1 MPAGDSAASEA
12 QRQLLLASAHEKA
25 AAEARRTAASY
36 GLASATEQRTAR
48 VLAPLAAAGYHLLAD
63 RQWPGSRR
71 AQVDMVVIGPGGV
84 FVVDTKA
91 WSDVSIVGDRIHRG
105 DADVTDELM
114 ALADLAYRTEGELAE
129 VGLAPG
135 EVHAVAV
142 LAGRS
147 GVDERVGP
155 VRVVGERDA
164 LQLVARHGQRL
175 TPTQV
180 DAVLTR
186 ALGWFRQVGAPAP
199 VSTTLPEP
207 VLPAPTAAD
216 ALAAPLGLGATALDA
231 PLTAGAPALDVPL
244 ASGTTA
250 LDAPLTADG
259 LLVDPP
265 TSGGGRSSGRR
276 AAGTD
281 GAPPPAP
288 ASASGDATA
297 PVLPAPR
304 PALDAAPPA
313 APVPDDPSTFT
324 VEPLL
329 DEATVQAALLEGLMA
344 APVEEWMAFLHPAQA
359 RVVRR
364 SFNGPS
370 RIRGAA
376 GTGKTVVGL
385 HRAAYLARTRTG
397 RVLVTTYIRTL
408 PDVLRQSLG
417 RLAPDVVDRVEFAGV
432 HETAKRILDERG
444 VQCRIDGK
452 QIAAAWTSAWGRV
465 AGGSIIDTDR
475 HEQDYWHEEVVQVIK
490 GRGLTR
496 WEQYADL
503 PRLGRR
509 HRLGPQQRRV
519 VWDLY
524 QAYDAEL
531 RMRGVHDFADQI
543 ALAEAELRRQPPTEP
558 YTAVVVDEAQDLSCV
573 MIRMLHAL
581 VGDAPDGL
589 TLVGDGQQTIY
600 PGGFTLA
607 EAGVSVAGRGTVLD
621 INYRNTAEILQ
632 FASMLVADDEFADI
646 EGATARGD
654 RPTQVP
660 RRGPKPVYVRCSNP
674 ADRSRRM
681 VARVQEAVR
690 QVGTGYGDVGVLS
703 LSRRGVD
710 EATEALKA
718 AGIPVV
724 NLERY
729 DGVPV
734 DAVKVGTIKRAKGL
748 EFKQVLVVDVRA
760 SWFTQKP
767 EQLDEV
773 ERERREYRLREMYVA
788 MTRARDGLWV
798 ASV

>member
-12 QRQLLLASAHEKA
+12 QRQLLLATAHEKA
-25 AAEARRTAASY
+25 AADARRTAASY

-48 VLAPLAAAGYHLLAD
+48 ALAPLAAAGYHLLAD

-91 WSDVSIVGDRIHRG
+91 WADVSIVGDRIHRG
-105 DADVTDELM
+105 DADVTDDLM

-142 LAGRS
+142 LAGRA

-164 LQLVARHGQRL
+164 LQLIARHGHRL
-175 TPTQV
+175 TPAQV

-186 ALGWFRQVGAPAP
+186 ALAWFRQVGAPAP

-207 VLPAPTAAD
+207 VLPATPLD
-216 ALAAPLGLGATALDA
+216 APLTALDA
-231 PLTAGAPALDVPL
+231 PLTALDAPL
-244 ASGTTA
+244 TA
-250 LDAPLTADG
+250 LDAPLTALDAPLTALDAPLGPDG
-259 LLVDPP
+259 RFLDV
-265 TSGGGRSSGRR
+265 
-276 AAGTD
+276 
-281 GAPPPAP
+281 PAP
-288 ASASGDATA
+288 SA
-297 PVLPAPR
+297 VVPAPR
-304 PALDAAPPA
+304 PAPDAAPADSAPA
-313 APVPDDPSTFT
+313 EVVPAGPPVPDDPSTFT

-359 RVVRR
+359 RIVRR

-385 HRAAYLARTRTG
+385 HRAAYLARTRAG

-408 PDVLRQSLG
+408 PDVLRQSLT

-444 VQCRIDGK
+444 VPCRIDGK
-452 QIAAAWTSAWGRV
+452 QIASAWTTAWGRV

-475 HEQDYWHEEVVQVIK
+475 HEQDYWHDEVIHVIK

-519 VWDLY
+519 VWNLY

-531 RMRGVHDFADQI
+531 RVRGVHDFADQI
-543 ALAEAELRRQPPTEP
+543 ALAEAELRRQPPAEP

-621 INYRNTAEILQ
+621 VNYRNTAEILQ

-646 EGATARGD
+646 EGVTARGD

-660 RRGPKPVYVRCSNP
+660 RRGAKPVYVRCSNP

-703 LSRRGVD
+703 LSRRGVE

-718 AGIPVV
+718 AGVPVV

-748 EFKQVLVVDVRA
+748 EFKHVLVVDVRA

>member
-1 MPAGDSAASEA
+1 MPAGDSAAHEA
-12 QRQLLLASAHEKA
+12 SRQLALAAAHEKA
-25 AAEARRTAASY
+25 AVDARATASRY
-36 GLASATEQRTAR
+36 GVASATEQRTAR
-48 VLAPLAAAGYHLLAD
+48 ALAPLAAAGYHLLAD

-91 WSDVSIVGDRIHRG
+91 WAEVTIAGDRIHRG
-105 DADVTDELM
+105 QQDVTDDLM

-142 LAGRS
+142 LAGRAD
-147 GVDERVGP
+147 VDERVGP
-155 VRVVGERDA
+155 VRVVGERDV
-164 LQLVARHGQRL
+164 LRHVARYGARL
-175 TPTQV
+175 GPLQV
-180 DAVLTR
+180 DTVLAR
-186 ALGWFRQVGAPAP
+186 CLEWFSQVGAPAP

-207 VLPAPTAAD
+207 VLPAPRGPLLTD
-216 ALAAPLGLGATALDA
+216 AGPAS
-231 PLTAGAPALDVPL
+231 GAPA
-244 ASGTTA
+244 
-250 LDAPLTADG
+250 
-259 LLVDPP
+259 
-265 TSGGGRSSGRR
+265 
-276 AAGTD
+276 
-281 GAPPPAP
+281 
-288 ASASGDATA
+288 
-297 PVLPAPR
+297 
-304 PALDAAPPA
+304 
-313 APVPDDPSTFT
+313 VPDQRASPDDLPDDLPD
-324 VEPLL
+324 VLL
-329 DEATVQAALLEGLMA
+329 TEGEVHQAMLAGLMA

-364 SFNGPS
+364 SYNGPA

-385 HRAAYLARTRTG
+385 HRAAYLARTRDG
-397 RVLVTTYIRTL
+397 KVLVTTYIRTL
-408 PDVLRQSLG
+408 PDVLRQQLT
-417 RLAPDVVDRVEFAGV
+417 RLAPDVVDRVELAGV

-444 VQCRIDGK
+444 VTCRIDGK

-465 AGGSIIDTDR
+465 AGGSVIDTDR
-475 HEQDYWHEEVVQVIK
+475 HEQDYWHDEVSYVIK

-524 QAYDAEL
+524 EAYQAAL
-531 RMRGVHDFADQI
+531 RERGVHDFADQI
-543 ALAEAELRRQPPTEP
+543 SLAEAELRREPPSEP
-558 YTAVVVDEAQDLSCV
+558 YTAVVVDEAQDLTCV

-581 VGDAPDGL
+581 VGDQPDGL

-607 EAGVSVAGRGTVLD
+607 EAGVSIAGRGTVLD
-621 INYRNTAEILQ
+621 VNYRNTREILQ
-632 FASMLVADDEFADI
+632 FASMLVRDDEFADI

-654 RPTQVP
+654 RPTEVP
-660 RRGPKPVYVRCSNP
+660 RTGPKPMYVRCGGE
-674 ADRSRRM
+674 ADRQRRM
-681 VARVQEAVR
+681 VMRVHEVVAE
-690 QVGTGYGDVGVLS
+690 VGTNFGDVGVLS
-703 LSRRGVD
+703 LSRRGVE
-710 EATEALKA
+710 EATETLKK

-734 DAVKVGTIKRAKGL
+734 NRVKVGTVKRAKGL
-748 EFKQVLVVDVRA
+748 EFKQVLVVDPYA
-760 SWFTQKP
+760 SWFTDKAVD
-767 EQLDEV
+767 LDDV
-773 ERERREYRLREMYVA
+773 DRERREFRLRELYVA

-798 ASV
+798 ASI

>member
-12 QRQLLLASAHEKA
+12 SRQLALAAAHERA
-25 AAEARRTAASY
+25 AADARVTASRY
-36 GLASATEQRTAR
+36 GVASATEQRTAR
-48 VLAPLAAAGYHLLAD
+48 ALAPLAAAGYHLLAD

-71 AQVDMVVIGPGGV
+71 AQVDMVVVGPGGV

-91 WSDVSIVGDRIHRG
+91 WADVTITGDRIHRG
-105 DADVTDELM
+105 QDDVTDDLM
-114 ALADLAYRTEGELAE
+114 TLADLAYRTEGELAE

-155 VRVVGERDA
+155 VRVVGERDVLA
-164 LQLVARHGQRL
+164 LIARRGTRL
-175 TPTQV
+175 GPHQV
-180 DAVLTR
+180 DAVLAR
-186 ALGWFRQVGAPAP
+186 CLQWFAQVGDPAP

-207 VLPAPTAAD
+207 VLPAPRGPVLLTDGPVLLAD
-216 ALAAPLGLGATALDA
+216 DA
-231 PLTAGAPALDVPL
+231 PDDGPDLQAEDP
-244 ASGTTA
+244 
-250 LDAPLTADG
+250 DG
-259 LLVDPP
+259 LLTEAEVQ
-265 TSGGGRSSGRR
+265 R
-276 AAGTD
+276 AM
-281 GAPPPAP
+281 
-288 ASASGDATA
+288 
-297 PVLPAPR
+297 
-304 PALDAAPPA
+304 
-313 APVPDDPSTFT
+313 
-324 VEPLL
+324 
-329 DEATVQAALLEGLMA
+329 LEGLMA

-364 SFNGPS
+364 SFNGPA

-385 HRAAYLARTRTG
+385 HRAAYLARTRSG
-397 RVLVTTYIRTL
+397 KVLVTTYIRTL
-408 PDVLRQSLG
+408 PDVLRQLLT

-432 HETAKRILDERG
+432 HETAKRVLDERG
-444 VQCRIDGK
+444 VTCRIDGR
-452 QIAAAWTSAWGRV
+452 QIAAAWTAAWGKV
-465 AGGSIIDTDR
+465 AGGSIIDTDL
-475 HEQDYWHEEVVQVIK
+475 HEQDYWHDEVSYVIK

-524 QAYDAEL
+524 EAYQTEL
-531 RMRGVHDFADQI
+531 RDRGVHDFADQI
-543 ALAEAELRRQPPTEP
+543 ALAHAELRREPPAER
-558 YTAVVVDEAQDLSCV
+558 YTAVIVDEAQDLTCV

-581 VGDAPDGL
+581 VGDGPDGL

-621 INYRNTAEILQ
+621 VNYRNTREILQ
-632 FASMLVADDEFADI
+632 FASMLVRDDEFADI

-660 RRGPKPVYVRCSNP
+660 RTGPKPVYVRCAGE
-674 ADRSRRM
+674 ADRQRRM
-681 VARVQEAVR
+681 VLRVHEVVAE
-690 QVGTGYGDVGVLS
+690 VGTNFGDVGVLS

-710 EATEALKA
+710 AATEALKR

-724 NLERY
+724 NLEKY

-734 DAVKVGTIKRAKGL
+734 NRVKVGTVKRAKGL
-748 EFKQVLVVDVRA
+748 EFKQVLVVDPYA
-760 SWFTQKP
+760 SWLTEKP
-767 EQLDEV
+767 DELDDV
-773 ERERREYRLREMYVA
+773 ERERRDFRLRELYVA

-798 ASV
+798 ASI

>member
-1 MPAGDSAASEA
+1 MPAGDSAANEA
-12 QRQLLLASAHEKA
+12 QRQLLLATAHEKA
-25 AAEARRTAASY
+25 AADARRTAASY

-48 VLAPLAAAGYHLLAD
+48 ALAPLAAAGYHLLAD

-91 WSDVSIVGDRIHRG
+91 WAEVSIVGDRIHRG

-147 GVDERVGP
+147 GVDEHVGP
-155 VRVVGERDA
+155 VRVVGERDV

-175 TPTQV
+175 SPTQV
-180 DAVLTR
+180 DVVLTR
-186 ALGWFRQVGAPAP
+186 ALSWFRQVGAPAP

-207 VLPAPTAAD
+207 VLPAPSTAVVAIPAQRHAAD
-216 ALAAPLGLGATALDA
+216 DA
-231 PLTAGAPALDVPL
+231 PVAP
-244 ASGTTA
+244 
-250 LDAPLTADG
+250 
-259 LLVDPP
+259 
-265 TSGGGRSSGRR
+265 
-276 AAGTD
+276 
-281 GAPPPAP
+281 
-288 ASASGDATA
+288 
-297 PVLPAPR
+297 
-304 PALDAAPPA
+304 
-313 APVPDDPSTFT
+313 PVPDDPGTFT
-324 VEPLL
+324 IEPLL
-329 DEATVQAALLEGLMA
+329 DDATVQAALLDGLMA
-344 APVEEWMAFLHPAQA
+344 APVEDWMAFLHPAQA

-385 HRAAYLARTRTG
+385 HRAAYLARTRQG

-408 PDVLRQSLG
+408 PDVLRQLLT

-444 VQCRIDGK
+444 VQHRIDGR
-452 QIAAAWTSAWGRV
+452 QITAAWTSAWGRV

-475 HEQDYWHEEVVQVIK
+475 HEQDYWHDEVRYVIK
-490 GRGLTR
+490 GRGLTQ

-531 RMRGVHDFADQI
+531 RVRGVHDFADQI
-543 ALAEAELRRQPPTEP
+543 ALAEAELRRQPPAEP
-558 YTAVVVDEAQDLSCV
+558 YTAVIVDEAQDLSCV
-573 MIRMLHAL
+573 MLRMLHAL

-660 RRGPKPVYVRCSNP
+660 RRGPKPVYVRCANQ
-674 ADRSRRM
+674 ADRARRM
-681 VARVQEAVR
+681 VTRVQEAVR

-710 EATEALKA
+710 DATAALTA
-718 AGIPVV
+718 AGVPVV
-724 NLERY
+724 NLEKY

-760 SWFTQKP
+760 SWFTEKP

-773 ERERREYRLREMYVA
+773 DRERREYRLREMYVA

>member
-25 AAEARRTAASY
+25 AADARRAAASY

-48 VLAPLAAAGYHLLAD
+48 ALAPLAAAGYHLLAD

-91 WSDVSIVGDRIHRG
+91 WAEVSIVGDRIHRG
-105 DADVTDELM
+105 DADVTDDLM

-142 LAGRS
+142 LAGRG

-155 VRVVGERDA
+155 VRVVGERDV

-175 TPTQV
+175 TPAQV
-180 DAVLTR
+180 DVVLTH

-207 VLPAPTAAD
+207 VLPAPPAGTPAPTTAPLVPTTSTVPLIPTPHPAPD
-216 ALAAPLGLGATALDA
+216 AAAPT
-231 PLTAGAPALDVPL
+231 
-244 ASGTTA
+244 
-250 LDAPLTADG
+250 
-259 LLVDPP
+259 
-265 TSGGGRSSGRR
+265 
-276 AAGTD
+276 
-281 GAPPPAP
+281 
-288 ASASGDATA
+288 
-297 PVLPAPR
+297 LPAP
-304 PALDAAPPA
+304 
-313 APVPDDPSTFT
+313 DDPATFT
-324 VEPLL
+324 IEPLL

-385 HRAAYLARTRTG
+385 HRAAYLARTRQG

-408 PDVLRQSLG
+408 PDVLRQLLT
-417 RLAPDVVDRVEFAGV
+417 RLAPDVVGRVEFAGV

-452 QIAAAWTSAWGRV
+452 QITAAWTTAWGRV

-475 HEQDYWHEEVVQVIK
+475 HEQDYWHDEVVHVIK

-524 QAYDAEL
+524 QAYEAEL
-531 RMRGVHDFADQI
+531 RTRGVHDFADQI
-543 ALAEAELRRQPPTEP
+543 ALAEAELRRQPPAEP
-558 YTAVVVDEAQDLSCV
+558 YTAVIVDEAQDLSCV

-607 EAGVSVAGRGTVLD
+607 EAGVSVAGRGVVLD
-621 INYRNTAEILQ
+621 VNYRNTAEIVQ

-654 RPTQVP
+654 RPTRVP
-660 RRGPKPVYVRCSNP
+660 RTGPKPVYVRCANS
-674 ADRSRRM
+674 ADRERRM
-681 VARVQEAVR
+681 VARVQDVVR

-703 LSRRGVD
+703 LSRRGME
-710 EATEALKA
+710 EATAALTA

-767 EQLDEV
+767 DQLDEV

>member
-25 AAEARRTAASY
+25 AADARRAAASY

-48 VLAPLAAAGYHLLAD
+48 ALAPLAAAGYHLLAD

-91 WSDVSIVGDRIHRG
+91 WAEVSIVGDRIHRG

-155 VRVVGERDA
+155 VRVVGERDV

-175 TPTQV
+175 TTAQV
-180 DAVLTR
+180 DMVLTR

-199 VSTTLPEP
+199 VSTTVPEP
-207 VLPAPTAAD
+207 VLPAPS
-216 ALAAPLGLGATALDA
+216 AAPLVPTPHPAPDA
-231 PLTAGAPALDVPL
+231 AAPAL
-244 ASGTTA
+244 
-250 LDAPLTADG
+250 
-259 LLVDPP
+259 
-265 TSGGGRSSGRR
+265 
-276 AAGTD
+276 
-281 GAPPPAP
+281 
-288 ASASGDATA
+288 
-297 PVLPAPR
+297 
-304 PALDAAPPA
+304 
-313 APVPDDPSTFT
+313 PVPDDPATFT
-324 VEPLL
+324 IEPLL
-329 DEATVQAALLEGLMA
+329 DEATVQSALLDGLMA

-385 HRAAYLARTRTG
+385 HRAAYLARTRQG

-408 PDVLRQSLG
+408 PDVLRQLLT

-444 VQCRIDGK
+444 VQCRIDGR
-452 QIAAAWTSAWGRV
+452 QITAAWTTAWGRV

-475 HEQDYWHEEVVQVIK
+475 HEQDYWHDEVVHVIK

-524 QAYDAEL
+524 QAYEAEL
-531 RMRGVHDFADQI
+531 RTRGVHDFADQI
-543 ALAEAELRRQPPTEP
+543 ALAEAELRRQPPAEP

-581 VGDAPDGL
+581 VGDVPDGL

-621 INYRNTAEILQ
+621 VNYRNTAEILQ

-654 RPTQVP
+654 RPTQVH
-660 RRGPKPVYVRCSNP
+660 RRGPKPVYVRCANP
-674 ADRSRRM
+674 TDRERRM
-681 VARVQEAVR
+681 VARVQEVVR

-703 LSRRGVD
+703 SSRRGVD
-710 EATEALKA
+710 EATAALTA

-748 EFKQVLVVDVRA
+748 EFKQVLLVDVWA

-773 ERERREYRLREMYVA
+773 ERERREFRLREMYVA